1 MFGIDER
8 IKEAFREVT
17 VDVPGIRGIVLS
29 TVDGLPIASDIK
41 SEERQNRIAAMVSAL
56 VTLSKKVAPEVEV
69 GNLDA
74 VSIEADEGKIF
85 CYMIAGEEVSNP
97 AILAIVTSRELNLGI
112 LRMVVPKLID
122 RLREI
127 IF

>member
-1 MFGIDER
+1 MANMEKLLQDVLYQI
-8 IKEAFREVT
+8 IA
-17 VDVPGIRGIVLS
+17 DVPGIRGIVLS

-112 LRMVVPKLID
+112 LRMVVPRLID

>member
-1 MFGIDER
+1 MSNIIESL
-8 IKEAFREVT
+8 REVFRKT
-17 VDVPGIRGIVLS
+17 SSDLVGIRGIVLS

-85 CYMIAGEEVSNP
+85 CYMISAENMTNSY
-97 AILAIVTSRELNLGI
+97 ILAVITSRDFNLGM
-112 LRMVVPKLID
+112 LRMVIPKVIY